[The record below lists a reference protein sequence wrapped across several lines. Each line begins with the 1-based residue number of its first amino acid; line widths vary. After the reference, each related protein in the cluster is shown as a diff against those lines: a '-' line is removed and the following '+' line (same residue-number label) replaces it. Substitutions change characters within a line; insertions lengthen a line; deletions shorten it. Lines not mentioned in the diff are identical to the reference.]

1 MTTFM
6 NKLFGKNK
14 KKASLPLD
22 PHAERYRFEYSQM
35 ASVSEYG
42 VATIFTRDEELFYDY
57 LKSIQ
62 VAPEL
67 VSSLKVQTYNVK
79 EGEIAIFTFPDPE
92 NSPEVKYAICV
103 FRADVADKLDNIY
116 DYSSPYYI
124 LTKIVDVWAIGEI
137 KPHSENSNCFVTT
150 YYKTIDSPN
159 LLQFI
164 KWVMEREKLSA
175 DHPEDA
181 PDPIAEYLDRI
192 F

>member
-14 KKASLPLD
+14 KKTSLPLD
-22 PHAERYRFEYSQM
+22 PHAERYLFEYSQM

-42 VATIFTRDEELFYDY
+42 IATIFTRNEELFYDY

-67 VSSLKVQTYNVK
+67 VSSLKMQTYNVK
-79 EGEIAIFTFPDPE
+79 EGEIVIFTFPDPE
-92 NSPEVKYAICV
+92 DSPEVKYAICI
-103 FRADVADKLDNIY
+103 FRSDVADKLYNIY

-124 LTKIVDVWAIGEI
+124 LTRMVDVWAIGEI
-137 KPHSENSNCFVTT
+137 KPSPKDSNCHVTT
-150 YYKTIDSPN
+150 YYKTIDSPD

-175 DHPEDA
+175 DHSEDI
-181 PDPIAEYLDRI
+181 PDPIAEYLDRT